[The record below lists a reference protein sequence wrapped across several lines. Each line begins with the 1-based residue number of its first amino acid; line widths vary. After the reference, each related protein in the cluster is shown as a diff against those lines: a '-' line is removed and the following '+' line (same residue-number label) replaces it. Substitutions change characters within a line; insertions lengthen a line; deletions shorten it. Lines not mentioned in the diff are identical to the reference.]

1 MYLAPLTTVG
11 NLPFRRLCK
20 ALGADITCGEMAMAE
35 TLVGGGQQEWA
46 LVRKHKSED
55 LFGVQVIVVY
65 FVVFNIQ
72 LPLIFLRSVALI
84 HTFWENVANCLK
96 RTLKLISLTLILAA
110 QSTWCIKRYKVFIEF
125 FEVFG

>member
-1 MYLAPLTTVG
+1 
-11 NLPFRRLCK
+11 LCK

>member
-20 ALGADITCGEMAMAE
+20 TLGADITCGEMAMAE

-55 LFGVQVIVVY
+55 LFGVQVVV
-65 FVVFNIQ
+65 I
-72 LPLIFLRSVALI
+72 
-84 HTFWENVANCLK
+84 
-96 RTLKLISLTLILAA
+96 
-110 QSTWCIKRYKVFIEF
+110 
-125 FEVFG
+125 